1 MGEQRKYTITIFA
14 NPYVLVSDETEKHL
28 MSSASLVDSLM
39 TEIATKVGAENVV
52 RVAVLA
58 AVKLASKT
66 LKLEDKISRNNY
78 EVELLADMID
88 QELKTL
94 QKF

>member
-1 MGEQRKYTITIFA
+1 
-14 NPYVLVSDETEKHL
+14 